1 MKNYENMTIE
11 GLILEKEE
19 IEKRIEKLRHI
30 RNENNDNYHL
40 WHYYNLQIGILNS
53 EKEEIEYVKAKKT
66 GTNLKLTR

>member
-30 RNENNDNYHL
+30 RNENNDNCHL
-40 WHYYNLQIGILNS
+40 
-53 EKEEIEYVKAKKT
+53 
-66 GTNLKLTR
+66 

>member
-30 RNENNDNYHL
+30 RNANNDNYHL
-40 WHYYNLQIGILNS
+40 WHYYSLQIGILNS
-53 EKEEIEYVKAKKT
+53 ENEEIEYVKAKKT
-66 GTNLKLTR
+66 GTSLKLTR